1 MPDHPEPLARDIK
14 GKGKHM
20 SNIFNAAEVIDLGIA
35 KEKKRRDFYALV
47 AESFKEKAMK
57 DLFTRLR
64 DWEEEHIEKFGKIRD
79 TVEESEVVESY
90 QGELGAY
97 MKALVDDMLYKQVT
111 PAQFSKNVKTP
122 LEAIAYGLSF
132 EKDAIL
138 FFHEL
143 LRYMTPHHQEK
154 IVELINE
161 EKKHIIYLTELKR
174 KLA

>member
-1 MPDHPEPLARDIK
+1 MP
-14 GKGKHM
+14 
-20 SNIFNAAEVIDLGIA
+20 NVFNAAEVIDLGIA
-35 KEKKRRDFYALV
+35 KEKKRRDFYAFV
-47 AESFKEKAMK
+47 ADKFKEREMK
-57 DLFTRLR
+57 DLFGKLR
-64 DWEEEHIEKFGKIRD
+64 DWEGEHIKKFTDIRN

-111 PAQFSKNVKTP
+111 AAQFSKNVKTP
-122 LEAIAYGLSF
+122 AEAIKYGIGF

-143 LRYMTPHHQEK
+143 LRYMTPNHQEK

-161 EKKHIIYLTELKR
+161 EKKHLIYLTELKR
-174 KLA
+174 KF